1 MEPDFKALALAWVD
15 GDARSADLKEHDP
28 DRREQLAAKLA
39 EALDRRRREVARQP
53 FEGGNLIVRVPE
65 DRMTSKGLDDGALD
79 QLEQLIQEHHRQ
91 YPG

>member
-15 GDARSADLKEHDP
+15 GDARSAELKERDP
-28 DRREQLAAKLA
+28 DRREQLAAKQA
-39 EALDRRRREVARQP
+39 EALDRRRREVASQP

-65 DRMTSKGLDDGALD
+65 DRMTAKGIDEDALD
-79 QLEQLIQEHHRQ
+79 QLEQMIQEHHKH

>member
-15 GDARSADLKEHDP
+15 GDVRSADLKERDP
-28 DRREQLAAKLA
+28 DRREQLAARLA
-39 EALDRRRREVARQP
+39 EALDRRRRDVARQP

-65 DRMTSKGLDDGALD
+65 DRLTPKGMDADALD

-91 YPG
+91 YPD